1 MYDPRGTDR
10 GRIEKL
16 ISRSTKEHPARILA
30 HLPYLQFRSCR
41 NYSQRIGWAKLFMN
55 DDVIRCFEMVHR
67 EQSETVKQFSSDA
80 RVLSMTAARQR
91 QNLQFASVNQAL

>member
-1 MYDPRGTDR
+1 M
-10 GRIEKL
+10 
-16 ISRSTKEHPARILA
+16 
-30 HLPYLQFRSCR
+30 LPQLP
-41 NYSQRIGWAKLFMN
+41 QRIGWAKLFMN
-55 DDVIRCFEMVHR
+55 DDVIRCSEMVHR

>member
-1 MYDPRGTDR
+1 
-10 GRIEKL
+10 
-16 ISRSTKEHPARILA
+16 
-30 HLPYLQFRSCR
+30 
-41 NYSQRIGWAKLFMN
+41 MN